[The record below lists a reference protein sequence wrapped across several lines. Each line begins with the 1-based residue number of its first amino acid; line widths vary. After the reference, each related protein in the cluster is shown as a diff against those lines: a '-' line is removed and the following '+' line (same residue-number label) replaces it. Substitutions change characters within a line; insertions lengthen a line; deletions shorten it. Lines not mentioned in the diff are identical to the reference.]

1 MNQPAH
7 SRIMRFV
14 FPDPVAPTTTMCR
27 AHAAAGRVNT
37 GRQRCPTAR
46 MVPPTPI
53 LPPLASSGTAP
64 GASVRPLAVRTC
76 RFHCRAS
83 NAIGAEAMI
92 PASPAVIA

>member
-1 MNQPAH
+1 
-7 SRIMRFV
+7 
-14 FPDPVAPTTTMCR
+14 
-27 AHAAAGRVNT
+27 
-37 GRQRCPTAR
+37 